1 MATVKLWNTELGKVA
16 PYEVSIDRNG
26 EVVCDYSDGSISDT
40 IKFPGGLTKAQF
52 EKLVKAHND
61 ANEGVKALDQKEL
74 EKRDKR
80 NQELLDSL

>member
-1 MATVKLWNTELGKVA
+1 MAIVKLWNTELGKVT
-16 PYEVSIDRNG
+16 PYEVTTDHNG
-26 EVVCDYSDGSISDT
+26 DIVCDYSDGKVSDT
-40 IKFPGGLTKAQF
+40 IKFPGGQTKAQF

-61 ANEGVKALDQKEL
+61 ANEGLKAIDTTEL